1 MSALVHGP
9 YPPSPGYE
17 AAETFGLVRSLVSEG
32 EDVIVVSP
40 VPSAAHHHLDVGTP
54 AGGLALWRLVAGHD
68 RVIVRLDAAGLLAGS
83 DPPKALPGRFALGR
97 ALRRATWLELRLD
110 RVPSP
115 VSARWVAAVVL
126 PADDVVVS
134 SEDERRSLVDAGASE
149 ARVRV
154 EAPEHDPSGGL
165 PTDLPSWSGRTREA
179 LQRDVR
185 RRAAAVRAGR
195 AASEPGARA
204 SATAPL
210 REIAPLGHAPVRS
223 PKPGVAFVKRLVR
236 KLVGWQ
242 LDPII
247 QHVNRL
253 HQATVA
259 SVERAGGQGSSS
271 STRADAVARNDRSD
285 A

>member
-1 MSALVHGP
+1 MTVLVYGP

-17 AAETFGLVRSLVSEG
+17 AAEVFALVRSLVSDG
-32 EDVIVVSP
+32 DNVTVVSP
-40 VPSAAHHHLDVGTP
+40 VPSAAHHHVDLGTP
-54 AGGLALWRLVAGHD
+54 AGGLALWRLVPGHD

-83 DPPKALPGRFALGR
+83 DPPRALPGRFALGR
-97 ALRRATWLELRLD
+97 ALRRATRLELRLD

-115 VSARWVAAVVL
+115 VSSRWVAAVVL

-134 SEDERRSLVDAGASE
+134 SEEERRSLLDAGAPI
-149 ARVRV
+149 ATVRV
-154 EAPEHDPSGGL
+154 EAPEQDSSGGR
-165 PTDLPSWSGRTREA
+165 PADLPSWSGRTREA

-185 RRAAAVRAGR
+185 RRAAAVREGR
-195 AASEPGARA
+195 TSAEPGTRA

-210 REIAPLGHAPVRS
+210 REIAPLGHAPIRS

-242 LDPII
+242 LEPII

-259 SVERAGGQGSSS
+259 SVDRAGDQGSSS
-271 STRADAVARNDRSD
+271 STRAAAVARNDRSD